1 MVTFKCQRVALGP
14 EQALSRLCG
23 YKQMAQ
29 PLSLQG
35 KISLHRWSTV
45 IFSNINNK
53 MLETALQP
61 VKIPCPKDGN
71 RRGCFWGI
79 SVAGYIRKE
88 KKTHQDIPVMSTAC
102 EIKED
107 SFWTEWYY
115 FILSILLAV
124 KPRPFALSLSVVCSV
139 LLKHLGFN

>member
-29 PLSLQG
+29 LLSLQG

-88 KKTHQDIPVMSTAC
+88 KKNPPGHTRYEHSMWN
-102 EIKED
+102 KGR
-107 SFWTEWYY
+107 F
-115 FILSILLAV
+115 LLD
-124 KPRPFALSLSVVCSV
+124 RMV
-139 LLKHLGFN
+139 LLHFIYFAGSKTKTLCFVIVGGMLCPFEAFRI